1 MKNTRGDS
9 MTKMWVIA
17 RPINGISLNGLEY
30 MTDDNNMMY
39 VYKTKEQAYAHL
51 YELGCTDDYTDI
63 SSLADNHRCIG
74 SHSIFLSQGYKEGH
88 ILDSGSN
95 TEHNGNILRT

>member
-1 MKNTRGDS
+1 

-17 RPINGISLNGLEY
+17 RPIGGISLNGLEY

-51 YELGCTDDYTDI
+51 YELGCTDDYI
-63 SSLADNHRCIG
+63 E
-74 SHSIFLSQGYKEGH
+74 SHGIVVKEYDVDENE
-88 ILDSGSN
+88 IVV
-95 TEHNGNILRT
+95 EVE

>member
-1 MKNTRGDS
+1 MKEIRGGS
-9 MTKMWVIA
+9 MKKMWVIA

-51 YELGCTDDYTDI
+51 YELGCTDDYI
-63 SSLADNHRCIG
+63 EQSGI
-74 SHSIFLSQGYKEGH
+74 IVKEYEVDENE
-88 ILDSGSN
+88 IVVEK
-95 TEHNGNILRT
+95 T